1 MLQRLYLRKGN
12 CYVTELTLGESPNI
26 HILTRYY
33 IVYTIHIIHFGYL
46 DIKNKLV
53 FLDFTSMY
61 VLFISTFK
69 SFKIYLAEDI
79 IQLLSHT
86 DKSSSFGHFF
96 DTSGTNI
103 STS

>member
-26 HILTRYY
+26 LILTRYY
-33 IVYTIHIIHFGYL
+33 ILYILYILGIW